1 MILVDH
7 NETEQGIPGLE
18 EIPVVEVVDHH
29 RISFAATKDPIKYTA
44 DVVGSTCTLVARMF
58 RGAGERPTK
67 EVAGVLIAGI
77 VSDTLLF
84 QSPTTT
90 DDDRAMCAWLEKL
103 CGESAASI
111 MEGLMSVASP
121 LTSMS
126 ADEAVAADAKL
137 YTEGGRKFVLAQI
150 EESHLAVFHRH
161 MAELAAA
168 LEKSMKSN
176 GLDFAALMVTDPVRG
191 NSELLFKGDEAVRRA
206 LPYRRAE
213 SGVLLMPGVLSR
225 KKQLLPEVLAA
236 LA

>member
-1 MILVDH
+1 
-7 NETEQGIPGLE
+7 
-18 EIPVVEVVDHH
+18 
-29 RISFAATKDPIKYTA
+29 
-44 DVVGSTCTLVARMF
+44 
-58 RGAGERPTK
+58 
-67 EVAGVLIAGI
+67 
-77 VSDTLLF
+77 
-84 QSPTTT
+84 
-90 DDDRAMCAWLEKL
+90 
-103 CGESAASI
+103 I

-168 LEKSMKSN
+168 LEKTKKEN

-191 NSELLFKGDEAVRRA
+191 NSELLFTGDEAVRRA